1 MLIYLLKANIALAL
15 FYVAYRFGLRR
26 LTFYTLNRFF
36 LLAGIVCSALFP
48 FIDASLFFQRHE
60 PLNKAVGTYIPDL
73 SALNARPATPLINV
87 VLLYVFWIGVI
98 VMSIRFLIQLF
109 SLWKLHHKTTIAS
122 IDNNTIRVTKRK
134 VTPFS
139 FLTNIYINPS
149 LHSPV
154 ELLAVI
160 RHEQIHVK
168 QLHTLDIIL
177 GELNR
182 IFYWFNPGAWLM
194 STAIRENLEF
204 ITDRCV
210 LEQGMDAKTYQ
221 YSLINVSGIPYAT
234 AIANNFNFSHLKQR
248 IMMMNKKESSH
259 YHLLRYLVFGGI
271 VGIVLLSLNVT
282 RANNMHNI
290 VAKLHFTTD
299 TVPPPPPPPPPAPP
313 VPPPPPPAVKQ
324 VKFAKPK
331 PATAPKP
338 VPAPKVEQVTQPQAL
353 LKALPASPSGGKEI
367 LFEAVET
374 VENPSVIGLTFRK
387 NAVNPDGTPADG
399 SPMYIVDGVSKG
411 RNSPDIKA
419 EDIASISVVKDDA
432 SKEYGEDAK
441 NGIIIITSKEHAAK
455 ENGEINRIVV
465 KDPKNAKGAT
475 PLYIVDGKRTT
486 NLEKLS
492 PDDIESIN
500 VLKGESA
507 TKIYG
512 SAGANGVIQVKT
524 KIK

>member
-1 MLIYLLKANIALAL
+1 MLIYLLKANIALTL

-36 LLAGIVCSALFP
+36 LLSGIVFAALFP
-48 FIDASLFFQRHE
+48 FIDASLFFPRHE
-60 PLNKAVGTYIPDL
+60 PLPDL
-73 SALNARPATPLINV
+73 SALNARPSTPLINV
-87 VLLYVFWIGVI
+87 VLLYVFWTGVI

-109 SLWKLHHKTTIAS
+109 SLWKLHRKTTIAS
-122 IDNNTIRVTKRK
+122 IDDNTIRVTKRK

-160 RHEQIHVK
+160 KHEQIHVK

-210 LEQGMDAKTYQ
+210 LQQGMDAKTYQ

-259 YHLLRYLVFGGI
+259 YHLLRYLVLGGI
-271 VGIVLLSLNVT
+271 VGITLLSLNVS
-282 RANNMHNI
+282 RANNTHNI
-290 VAKLHFTTD
+290 SLTKD
-299 TVPPPPPPPPPAPP
+299 TVPKPPPPPPTPPPAPVPPPPPPAPP
-313 VPPPPPPAVKQ
+313 APEVKQ
-324 VKFAKPK
+324 VKFPKPK
-331 PATAPKP
+331 HAPDAPK
-338 VPAPKVEQVTQPQAL
+338 KD
-353 LKALPASPSGGKEI
+353 
-367 LFEAVET
+367 
-374 VENPSVIGLTFRK
+374 VENLEIVDHPAEKGLTYRR
-387 NAVNPDGTPADG
+387 NAVNADGTPVQGTPLYVLDG
-399 SPMYIVDGVSKG
+399 LSLGQ
-411 RNSPDIKA
+411 NAPDIKA
-419 EDIASISVVKDDA
+419 ENIERISVLKDGA
-432 SKEYGEDAK
+432 ATQAYGEDGK
-441 NGIIIITSKEHAAK
+441 NGVISIDTKAYSAK
-455 ENGEINRIVV
+455 QKAEGNKIVV
-465 KDPKNAKGAT
+465 LSDVKKEKGLA
-475 PLYIVDGKRTT
+475 PLYYIDGKLATD
-486 NLEKLS
+486 LDKIS
-492 PDDIESIN
+492 PNDIESIN
-500 VLKGESA
+500 VQKGDAA
-507 TKIYG
+507 TAKYG
-512 SAGANGVIQVKT
+512 SAGANGVIEVKT